1 MANFQ
6 INNGVIESVIEIS
19 KQAGLVIMD
28 IYKTDFNIKFK
39 NDKSPVTEAD
49 TRANDIITAELL
61 MIAPDIPILSEEGRD
76 IPFEERSKWESF
88 WLVDPLDGTTNFIHG
103 YPQFGISIA
112 VAHQG
117 RIEHGLVFDPLRDE
131 LFTASRGQGARLN
144 DRRIRVSRT
153 QHLNRALLGTG
164 FPVRTIEKIDPWLK
178 TFRAL
183 LPKASGIRRAGA
195 ATLDLAHVAAG
206 RFDGFWEMGLKPW
219 DMAAGILL
227 VREAGGLVADFD
239 GGQGF
244 LESGNI
250 VAANSVLFNE
260 LLRVVHG
267 RSR

>member
-1 MANFQ
+1 MHPLLNTAITAARLAARIILMHLNHLDR
-6 INNGVIESVIEIS
+6 IEIHS
-19 KQAGLVIMD
+19 
-28 IYKTDFNIKFK
+28 
-39 NDKSPVTEAD
+39 
-49 TRANDIITAELL
+49 
-61 MIAPDIPILSEEGRD
+61 EGRND
-76 IPFEERSKWESF
+76 FVTQVDREAEAAILDVLLKAYPDHGVLAEESGAQSGNDYTWF
-88 WLVDPLDGTTNFIHG
+88 IDPLDGTTNFIHG

-112 VAHQG
+112 VAYQE
-117 RIEHGLVFDPLRDE
+117 RIEHGLVFDILRDE

-153 QHLNRALLGTG
+153 PHLERALLGTG
-164 FPVRTIEKIDPWLK
+164 FPLRTIEKIDPWQR

-183 LPKASGIRRAGA
+183 LPKASAIRGSGA

-206 RFDGFWEMGLKPW
+206 RFDGYWEMGLKPW

-239 GGQGF
+239 GGQEF

-250 VAANSVLFNE
+250 VAANTVLFNE